1 MIAIA
6 AAFVRHDLRAAPS
19 QVVAVAVLLGSAAAI
34 PSVLSIATEAGVVV
48 AVAVAALAATMATT
62 STEARRQTLE
72 RNGSGPGIDALVA
85 LGSVTVPGLL
95 AAPAL
100 IVANQLDA
108 GPPLT
113 TTVLCCLVVP
123 LLVAPATALLA
134 RRPPGA
140 GVPRWMRRA
149 GWVVAVAVTVLA
161 SPVLALPLI
170 MWATGRWLERRA
182 GGVVTTI
189 AAAAAT
195 LGMAWVA
202 GQARSWVDLFLI
214 ITLGALP
221 LAVAVARLGLAAVAV
236 AGAAGSHLGPTLRLA
251 AGPLQHRPRALAPVV
266 IVLAIVT
273 ALAALDAT
281 IGASFG
287 EREERKER
295 AEAARPEVRATA
307 GTSPDQAIG
316 VVTASDREIVRS
328 VAEDVAQR
336 EALSVVVIERLGSG
350 GTEVPTSDP
359 DAGTYDIG
367 GIFSV
372 SPTVKLAQT
381 GPGQVGPTWIG
392 VIAAADMD
400 GLGLGSLAP
409 NLERGEVVVL
419 NGTITDGGQ
428 RPELSFAYSEPGE
441 GGALPQRSVTADLD
455 EVPALLPG
463 ALVSPEV
470 AAATGFRIGAGRVV
484 VAPATGRPGEPDRLV
499 AAAREVVGVADTRTG
514 PTDTNLGSDGGVTQL
529 LAVAE
534 AGRPVSLGDER
545 VELDRPGPLNDVPVL
560 SNTRS
565 DARAQILQLGI
576 LAVLASLAGVMLLVG
591 STRSE
596 DGVLLLQ
603 GAPPRLRSVLVAIQ
617 AGLMAGSASV
627 LAAAVGI
634 GLPAISF
641 AAYGSGRGELPPI
654 PLVVPWE
661 VTVGLV
667 ALPLL
672 AATVA
677 MAFVA
682 MRPSPSAG
690 TLLAQDELLA
700 WRGR

>member
-113 TTVLCCLVVP
+113 ATVLCCLVVP

-170 MWATGRWLERRA
+170 MWATTGRWLERRA

-221 LAVAVARLGLAAVAV
+221 LAVAVARLGLAAVEV

-273 ALAALDAT
+273 ALAALDGT

-287 EREERKER
+287 EREER

-359 DAGTYDIG
+359 DAGTNDIG
-367 GIFSV
+367 GFLSV
-372 SPTVKLAQT
+372 SPTVQLAQT

-441 GGALPQRSVTADLD
+441 GGALPQRSITADLD

-484 VAPATGRPGEPDRLV
+484 VAPAPGRPGEPDRLV
-499 AAAREVVGVADTRTG
+499 AAAREVVGVADARTG

-565 DARAQILQLGI
+565 DARAQILPLGI

-603 GAPPRLRSVLVAIQ
+603 GAPPRLR
-617 AGLMAGSASV
+617 SV

>member
-113 TTVLCCLVVP
+113 ATVLCCLVVP

-170 MWATGRWLERRA
+170 MWASGRWLERRA

-189 AAAAAT
+189 LAAAAT

-202 GQARSWVDLFLI
+202 GQARSWIDLFLI

-221 LAVAVARLGLAAVAV
+221 LAVAVARLGLAAVEV

-287 EREERKER
+287 EREER

-359 DAGTYDIG
+359 AEAFDIG
-367 GIFSV
+367 RFFSV
-372 SPTVKLAQT
+372 SPTVQLAQT

-428 RPELSFAYSEPGE
+428 RPELSFAYSEPG

-484 VAPATGRPGEPDRLV
+484 VAPAPGRPGEPDRLV
-499 AAAREVVGVADTRTG
+499 AAAREVVGVADTLTG
-514 PTDTNLGSDGGVTQL
+514 PTDTNLGSDGGVTQV

-534 AGRPVSLGDER
+534 ADRPVSLGDER
-545 VELDRPGPLNDVPVL
+545 VELDRPGPLNDVPLL

-603 GAPPRLRSVLVAIQ
+603 GAPPRLRSVLAAIQ